1 MIDLEERSWS
11 YKNAVDMCDKVKLDI
26 SKEVIGKKK
35 CLNIDSIKNKNL
47 IRTLINLHFSWIG
60 YT

>member
-1 MIDLEERSWS
+1 
-11 YKNAVDMCDKVKLDI
+11 MCDKVKLDI

-47 IRTLINLHFSWIG
+47 IRTLINLHFS
-60 YT
+60 